1 MSTPFPHHSAAG
13 QGGSDRKSSTAT
25 CTCGF
30 HRVFLFRPPPRVTTF
45 ATHHGAEHTREGPV
59 FGVLTDQL
67 AGSFQ
72 ELMQELR
79 AIRGELALLRSA
91 VESSSGKP
99 ALRPVPNKKRVM
111 NGSK

>member
-1 MSTPFPHHSAAG
+1 MNRRMSTPFPHHLTAG
-13 QGGSDRKSSTAT
+13 QGRSDKKSSTAT

-30 HRVFLFRPPPRVTTF
+30 HRVFLFTPRSPLTRF
-45 ATHHGAEHTREGPV
+45 ATHHGAEFSREGPV

-99 ALRPVPNKKRVM
+99 ALRPVPNKKRVV
-111 NGSK
+111 